1 MIAGWYEEHV
11 ISLGHSL
18 PTARHRQSVLSIL
31 KAALNRAYSE
41 VVGRGGIVGDA
52 DRSAFVL
59 AGAEI
64 TAIDPAAAARAA
76 DAVYAVRSI
85 ATLPLVSPAENQ
97 RRKVL
102 QLLARRTFKAVAIAL
117 ANKMARI
124 AWALLASGGSYRAPR
139 LAAAYE
145 GTGQRKDEVKSVR
158 SQTARVMI

>member
-1 MIAGWYEEHV
+1 M
-11 ISLGHSL
+11 
-18 PTARHRQSVLSIL
+18 L

-124 AWALLASGGSYRAPR
+124 AWALLASGGGYRAPR
-139 LAAAYE
+139 LAAA
-145 GTGQRKDEVKSVR
+145 
-158 SQTARVMI
+158 